1 MEKHILIVDLGENND
16 NLPRIDK
23 YIADVM
29 PEYTRSYLQSLIKDG
44 LVTVNDKVVKSNYR
58 LNSEETIEILLP
70 LPVELSV
77 EAQDIPLDILYEDK
91 DLLVLNKPKNMVV
104 HPAPGHSSGTLV
116 NALLYH
122 CKEDLSGIN
131 GVLRPGI
138 VHRLDKDTTGALLV
152 CKTDKAHQEIARQL
166 KDHLIKRIYHAIVL
180 GNIKED
186 SGTICSP
193 IGRHPIDRK
202 KMSTKSKSGREAI
215 THFTVLERFGDFT
228 YVECQLETGRTHQI
242 RVHLASIGH
251 PVLGDQVY
259 GPEKTPNKKLSLPS
273 LGQVLHAKSLGF
285 THPESED
292 YMECDAELPEYF
304 IELLEKLRYNTKE
317 KENCTCF

>member
-1 MEKHILIVDLGENND
+1 MIEKHILIVDVDKNND
-16 NLPRIDK
+16 TPPRIDK

-29 PEYTRSYLQSLIKDG
+29 PEYTRSYLQGLIKDG
-44 LVTVNDKVVKSNYR
+44 LVTVDDKVVKSNYR
-58 LNSEETIEILLP
+58 LSSGETIKILLP
-70 LPVELSV
+70 LPVELSI
-77 EAQDIPLDILYEDK
+77 EAENIPLDILYEDK

-104 HPAPGHSSGTLV
+104 HPAPGHPSGTLV

-122 CKEDLSGIN
+122 RKEDLSGIN

-152 CKTDKAHQEIARQL
+152 CKTDKAHQEIAKQL
-166 KDHLIKRIYHAIVL
+166 QDHSVQRIYHAIVL

-186 SGTICSP
+186 SGSIQSP

-202 KMSTKSKSGREAI
+202 KMSTQSKNGREAI

-228 YVECQLETGRTHQI
+228 YIECQLETGRTHQI

-251 PVLGDQVY
+251 PVLGDQIY
-259 GPEKTPNKKLSLPS
+259 GPEKVPNKKLTLTFE
-273 LGQVLHAKSLGF
+273 GQALHAKSLGF
-285 THPESED
+285 IHPESGD
-292 YMECDAELPEYF
+292 YIECDAELPEYF
-304 IELLEKLRYNTKE
+304 IELLEKLRYNTE
-317 KENCTCF
+317 K